1 MHKSVQNCWIAEA
14 EARRVREFAQVQ
26 RAVSEPY
33 VSIVHTRAGPG
44 WFDSLRELV
53 TRLAFTAPG
62 QQPSFANNVMA
73 CEASSVEELRD
84 LRAEARADRVLAT
97 VLFTDIVES
106 TKRAAEMGDR
116 HWRALLDRH
125 DDAIRY
131 QIARFRGREVKNLGD
146 GFLATFS
153 GPARAI
159 RCASA
164 IIETIAPLG
173 IAVRSGLHT
182 GEVELRRND
191 ISGIAVHI
199 AARIAAM
206 AHPGQPLVS
215 STVRDLVAGSDLVFQ
230 DRGLH
235 VLQGLPE
242 EIRLYAV
249 SAVSDPL
256 ARIIHDGCGA
266 AA

>member
-1 MHKSVQNCWIAEA
+1 MHKSVQIRWIAEA
-14 EARRVREFAQVQ
+14 QARRVREFAQVQ

-33 VSIVHTRAGPG
+33 VSIVHTRARPG

-97 VLFTDIVES
+97 VLFTDIVEL

-131 QIARFRGREVKNLGD
+131 QIGRFRGREVKNLGD

-182 GEVELRRND
+182 GEIELRRND

-256 ARIIHDGCGA
+256 IPQVA
-266 AA
+266 A